1 MEVPCPKS
9 GSAYASGL
17 EHAEIVV
24 GLASDGVEGSAR
36 LLAFMKECQDDAS
49 VTLRLKT
56 DALHKECN
64 ADVSHAF
71 TFSGRKA
78 AIKFHARPLDEVIA
92 WEKQHGEIVPVPDGY
107 FRERRI

>member
-1 MEVPCPKS
+1 MAAAA
-9 GSAYASGL
+9 SA
-17 EHAEIVV
+17 
-24 GLASDGVEGSAR
+24 AR
-36 LLAFMKECQDDAS
+36 IAQSKAFVQDDAS